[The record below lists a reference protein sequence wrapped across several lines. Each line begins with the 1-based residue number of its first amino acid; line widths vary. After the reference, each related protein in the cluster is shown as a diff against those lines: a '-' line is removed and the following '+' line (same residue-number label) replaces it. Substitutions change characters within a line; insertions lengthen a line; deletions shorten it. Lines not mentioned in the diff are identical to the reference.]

1 MQLIL
6 EPTDKVVTLVTV
18 SGEVQA
24 RVWEGVTGHGIPV
37 HCFITRVAVKEGRPP
52 HEYREFEEALEQT
65 RKPSTEVQAI
75 PLRLIL

>member
-6 EPTDKVVTLVTV
+6 EATDKVVTLVTDK
-18 SGEVQA
+18 GEVQA
-24 RVWEGVTGHGIPV
+24 RVWEGTTGHGIPV

-52 HEYREFEEALEQT
+52 HEYNEFEQALKET
-65 RKPSTEVQAI
+65 RKPSAEVQGI